1 MNNKLH
7 FDKWAG
13 DYDESILRS
22 IDKYPFEKYYDVLST
37 VINKAELE
45 KKDVILDIGIGTGT
59 LSLPLYE
66 KGYKIIGLDFSKKML
81 ERAKEKMPS
90 IITMEFNMKES
101 VPNEIK
107 KLKPTKAISTYAI
120 HHLNFDEKVRF
131 IKEILFDILEDN
143 GLFVIGDVSF
153 VNKREFENC
162 RTENERY
169 WDDDEDYLIANDLIE
184 ELKKYYIH
192 CEFSKIGS
200 CAGVLVCKKKTA
212 L

>member
-101 VPNEIK
+101 VTNEIK

-162 RTENERY
+162 RTENEKY

-184 ELKKYYIH
+184 ELKKYNIH